1 MNRHFIVVAGGSG
14 TRMNASLPKQF
25 LLIDNKP
32 LLMHTLQA
40 LHEAEP
46 EANIVLVLPESHF
59 QTWDRLCIDY
69 SFNLKHRKVAG
80 GQTRFESVKNGLS
93 TITSGLI
100 AVHDGVRP
108 LVSATTVARC
118 FEAASNFGA
127 AVPVVDVNESVRFVD
142 NDENRA
148 LNRASVKLV
157 QTPQCFQFELMQ
169 KAFGQPY
176 NEGFTDCASV
186 LESDGVKIALVEGN
200 VENIKI
206 TRPQDLP
213 LAEWFIENGI

>member
-1 MNRHFIVVAGGSG
+1 M
-14 TRMNASLPKQF
+14 
-25 LLIDNKP
+25 
-32 LLMHTLQA
+32 
-40 LHEAEP
+40 
-46 EANIVLVLPESHF
+46 
-59 QTWDRLCIDY
+59 
-69 SFNLKHRKVAG
+69 
-80 GQTRFESVKNGLS
+80 
-93 TITSGLI
+93 
-100 AVHDGVRP
+100 
-108 LVSATTVARC
+108 
-118 FEAASNFGA
+118 
-127 AVPVVDVNESVRFVD
+127 PVVDVNESVRFVD
-142 NDENRA
+142 NHENRA